1 MADPSMY
8 NFLSQSQSQSSAPK
22 PTKHTAAAA
31 APSITTSPRLFPCLY
46 CPRKFYT
53 SQALGG
59 HQNAHKR
66 ERAAAR
72 RSFPVADQQQYH
84 TFPHQ
89 VPADYQQQQHSS
101 SISFPQL
108 QAMDDQPTGAAAF
121 VEQWLEPFQPQPQ
134 QRLPLSS
141 VPHQSFLGV
150 STPPDSLSPT
160 TDVEDSSAN
169 IDLTLRL

>member
-8 NFLSQSQSQSSAPK
+8 NFLNQSQSQPSAPK
-22 PTKHTAAAA
+22 PTKHAAAA
-31 APSITTSPRLFPCLY
+31 MSTPTSPRLFPCLY

-72 RSFPVADQQQYH
+72 RNFPASDQQQH
-84 TFPHQ
+84 HAFPRQ
-89 VPADYQQQQHSS
+89 VPADYQQQQYTS
-101 SISFPQL
+101 SISFPQFP
-108 QAMDDQPTGAAAF
+108 AMDDQPAGAAAF
-121 VEQWLEPFQPQPQ
+121 VEQWLEPFQQQ
-134 QRLPLSS
+134 QRLPSSS

-160 TDVEDSSAN
+160 ADVDDSSAN
-169 IDLTLRL
+169 IDLTLHL